1 MKIIVT
7 GAAGFTGSHVLARL
21 AGRAHEVTCLVRRL
35 EQIAPLRASGFRAEL
50 GDLQDESRLAEV
62 FRGHD
67 LLLNIASLGFGHAAG
82 IVAAAERAGVG
93 RAVFV
98 STTAIFTGL
107 NAPSKK
113 VRVAAE
119 QCVTNSRLAWTI
131 VRPTMIYGSAQ
142 DRNICRLVCLVR
154 RSPVIPVI
162 GTGQRLMQPIYV
174 DDLAH
179 AIVAAG
185 VQPACAG
192 RAYNLSGR
200 EPLTFDELIRTV
212 AAALNRHR
220 LILHLPHRPIVG
232 MLGFCER
239 RGLVLPLRAEQV
251 LRLEEDKAFSW
262 AEAGRD
268 FGFSPRP
275 FSEGIRR
282 QLVQMGL
289 APSQP

>member
-21 AGRAHEVTCLVRRL
+21 AGTAHEVTGLVRRP
-35 EQIAPLRASGFRAEL
+35 EQVASLRAAGFRAEL
-50 GDLQDESRLAEV
+50 GELQDEARLTEV
-62 FRGHD
+62 FRGQD

-119 QCVTNSRLAWTI
+119 ERITCSRLAWTI

-142 DRNICRLVCLVR
+142 DRNICRLVRLVR
-154 RSPVIPVI
+154 RFPVIPVI
-162 GTGQRLMQPIYV
+162 GTGQRLMQPVYV
-174 DDLAH
+174 EDLA
-179 AIVAAG
+179 AG
-185 VQPACAG
+185 IIATGGQPACAG
-192 RAYNLSGR
+192 KAYNLSGR
-200 EPLTFDELIRTV
+200 EPLSFDQLIRAV
-212 AAALNRHR
+212 AAALNRRR
-220 LILHLPHRPIVG
+220 LILHLPHRPIVSV
-232 MLGFCER
+232 LGFCER
-239 RGLVLPLRAEQV
+239 RGLVLPLKAEQV

-262 AEAGRD
+262 KEAGRD
-268 FGFSPRP
+268 FGYSPP
-275 FSEGIRR
+275 CSHE
-282 QLVQMGL
+282 
-289 APSQP
+289 